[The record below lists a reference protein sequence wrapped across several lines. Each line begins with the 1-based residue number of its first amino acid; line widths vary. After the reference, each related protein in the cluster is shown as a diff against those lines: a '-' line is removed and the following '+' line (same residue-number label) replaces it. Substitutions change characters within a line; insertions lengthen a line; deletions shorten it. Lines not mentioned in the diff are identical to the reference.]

1 MIDAPFLASEWIELK
16 EKERAIVERRRQIE
30 DQLLEAYEL
39 GENFSGTCNLK
50 MTGFKVKIAGRM
62 TQKVDPDLLQE
73 LAAENGTSHLL
84 TDLFRWKAE
93 INKKKWDNTDP
104 KITNA
109 LSGAITTTPGR
120 PSFTVTIEE

>member
-1 MIDAPFLASEWIELK
+1 MNAPELAARWLDLK
-16 EKERAIVERRRQIE
+16 EKERAIVEERREIE
-30 DQLLEAYEL
+30 DLLLAQYDL

-104 KITNA
+104 TITNA